1 MLRYILY
8 VARQIVKH
16 SLRNGELVARQNV
29 TGMSAALFIA
39 LALPISAALADNEG
53 REDLDKATEAKL
65 TADSMDDL
73 NEVIRLAE
81 SALEKGLDESN
92 AAFAKKLLAST
103 YIQRAQ
109 SGIDNLFVAV
119 ASMDDFRNRR
129 KAIVDDLNKAVK
141 LDPNEP
147 QAYLLTARLDLM
159 PGGAGPKSARD
170 ALDKVVALE
179 NADAAARANALVLR
193 AGLQEDAEKK
203 LDDLNEAVRLLP
215 HNAATVRARG
225 LTLADMNKLEPALA
239 DLDKAISLDPQDVP
253 TYEAKAIVLAALER
267 FDEAIAALQRAIEL
281 APDATG
287 PLVQLARVHIAR
299 KKLDDALAVLDKVLE
314 SQPDNVAVLLLR
326 SGVYQELG
334 KKEQAMA
341 DVDKA
346 LEIQP
351 GLIVAI
357 RTRALLLADAERYDE
372 AVAELNKL
380 RENDPGDLLTLMQL
394 GTLHTMQKQSDKA
407 VEVYSLV
414 LSLQPDLWQA
424 LRGRGD
430 AYLNIGKHAE
440 AVADYEKA
448 LKIEPKDSGILNN
461 LAWVLA
467 TSPDDKIRDG
477 QRAVKLAAEAC
488 EETEYKLPHILS
500 TLAAAHAETGD
511 FAAARK
517 WAEKA
522 VELDKDNQ
530 HGDALKKE
538 LESYKAEKPWR
549 ELLSEEKAEKD

>member
-1 MLRYILY
+1 
-8 VARQIVKH
+8 
-16 SLRNGELVARQNV
+16 
-29 TGMSAALFIA
+29 MSAALFIA

-372 AVAELNKL
+372 AVAELN
-380 RENDPGDLLTLMQL
+380 
-394 GTLHTMQKQSDKA
+394 
-407 VEVYSLV
+407 
-414 LSLQPDLWQA
+414 
-424 LRGRGD
+424 
-430 AYLNIGKHAE
+430 
-440 AVADYEKA
+440 
-448 LKIEPKDSGILNN
+448 
-461 LAWVLA
+461 
-467 TSPDDKIRDG
+467 
-477 QRAVKLAAEAC
+477 
-488 EETEYKLPHILS
+488 
-500 TLAAAHAETGD
+500 
-511 FAAARK
+511 
-517 WAEKA
+517 
-522 VELDKDNQ
+522 
-530 HGDALKKE
+530 
-538 LESYKAEKPWR
+538 
-549 ELLSEEKAEKD
+549 